1 MMSSSW
7 ERVLLTTRASLE
19 AFVERGRDVLLPWV
33 AWVLSLVRGLVVEE
47 VEERLGRLR
56 KVSFGRRP
64 LRRFIIFERVSVMAV
79 AALVCCYV

>member
-1 MMSSSW
+1 
-7 ERVLLTTRASLE
+7 
-19 AFVERGRDVLLPWV
+19 
-33 AWVLSLVRGLVVEE
+33 VLSLVRGLVVEE